1 MSAAEPAD
9 DQDVDVVAPTS
20 EPNDETTDHGGALDL
35 DAMIPLL
42 PDLVLAFDREGVVTW
57 VGSIPDDFG
66 WGEDH
71 LLGTSIFDLYMPVRE
86 LPRTEVLAQIAE
98 TSGPFPEVLE
108 LTVPYL
114 SGATHQLEFSITNAL
129 DDERVGAIIA
139 VGRDVT
145 GRGHGEPAVR
155 RAEAWASTLL
165 QASTDL
171 IFAVDAG
178 GTFLYTGPSAVTVL
192 GFEPEDLVGRQLA
205 DAVHPEDRAAAHYLH
220 APDGTS
226 SGGSRR
232 PILRFRHADGTWRRL
247 HVMRTVTATRTT
259 RSVVFSC
266 RDLGDENSV
275 AELLTEQTLLL
286 ERIARGAPV
295 AETLKGV
302 EQVALRRLTGGC
314 IVVGYFD
321 PDRDF
326 VSVGP
331 MVDPSL
337 IHVLDR
343 VGITRPPSGRRSP
356 DHEFG
361 FRRSDG
367 WDSVLRAASG
377 GKYATVWVNDLM
389 SSGGSLTGRVSF
401 LREHDRDLTGD
412 ELDVLGVVT
421 DLASIAV
428 ERYDLHARLAHGA
441 LPDELTGLPTRRF
454 LLGRMRSLFQSDHA
468 SVGLLFVDL
477 DRFKLI
483 NDSLGHDVGD
493 QLLQDLAERFRR
505 TVRDVDLVA
514 RVGGDEFVVVCP
526 DLDDIDAVAAVAHRI
541 TEALRSPVELAGG
554 RVVVSASIGVVHVT
568 GAAEA
573 TTVLQDA
580 DLAMYEAK
588 ELGRNRAS
596 IFHQGLRNR
605 AVARLEVENALRDA
619 IESDEMELHFQPVIR
634 LSDSRMIGVEALL
647 RWRRPGVGLVQ
658 PGLFVPVA
666 TDTGL
671 ILPIGRWV
679 IEQAVAGAA
688 RWPELEVAAN
698 LSAKQL
704 ADADLVDF
712 VADVLDRN
720 GVEPHRLCM
729 EVTEADLI
737 TDTDL
742 VVVQLSRFK
751 ELGVR
756 LAIDDFGTGFATLDY
771 LRRFSAAD
779 VLKLDASFIAGVA
792 DPSSHDLA
800 IVSAAMV
807 LADNL
812 RFETVAEGVETRAQR
827 EVLANLGCH
836 SAQGYLYSPAVPADV
851 IDDLVEAGLDTAFL
865 DLAE

>member
-1 MSAAEPAD
+1 MSAAEQPDLAEEPED
-9 DQDVDVVAPTS
+9 DTTPTS
-20 EPNDETTDHGGALDL
+20 PDVPALVRL
-35 DAMIPLL
+35 M
-42 PDLVLAFDREGVVTW
+42 PDLVLTFDADGVITW
-57 VGSIPDDFG
+57 VGALPEGYGWREDDLVG
-66 WGEDH
+66 H
-71 LLGTSIFDLYMPVRE
+71 SIFDLYEPTNDMVRAE
-86 LPRTEVLAQIAE
+86 LFAEVLR
-98 TSGPFPEVLE
+98 SRGPFLRPLE
-108 LTVPYL
+108 LTVPVF
-114 SGATHQLEFSITNAL
+114 SGEIRRFEFTLTNAL
-129 DDERVGAIIA
+129 GDPSVNAIIA
-139 VGRDVT
+139 VGRDVSE
-145 GRGHGEPAVR
+145 RGSDEAAVK
-155 RAEAWASTLL
+155 RAEAWASALL
-165 QASTDL
+165 QGATDL
-171 IFAVDAG
+171 IFAIDRS
-178 GTFLYTGPSAVTVL
+178 GTFVFAAPGVSSVL
-192 GFEPEDLVGRQLA
+192 GFVPEDLIGRTVA
-205 DAVHPEDRAAAHYLH
+205 EFVHPEDRNASAYLYSG
-220 APDGTS
+220 DGALA
-226 SGGSRR
+226 GGSRR

-247 HVMRTVTATRTT
+247 HVMRTVTGANTAK
-259 RSVVFSC
+259 SVIFSC
-266 RDLGDENSV
+266 RDLSDENSV

-302 EQVALRRLTGGC
+302 EQVALRRLRDGC

-321 PDRDF
+321 PDEDF

-337 IHVLDR
+337 LHVLDR
-343 VGITRPPSGRRSP
+343 VGITRLPSSRRSV
-356 DHEFG
+356 DHETG
-361 FRRSDG
+361 FRRNDG

-377 GKYATVWVNDLM
+377 GLYATVWVNDLM

-441 LPDELTGLPTRRF
+441 LHDELTGLPNRRF
-454 LLGRMRSLFQSDHA
+454 LLGRMKSLFQSDHA

-505 TVRDVDLVA
+505 TVREVDLVA

-526 DLDDIDAVAAVAHRI
+526 DLDDVDAVAAVAHRI
-541 TEALRSPVELAGG
+541 TEALQSPVDLPGG
-554 RVVVSASIGVVHVT
+554 RVVVSASVGVVHVT
-568 GAAEA
+568 GTGDA
-573 TTVLQDA
+573 TAVLQDA

-588 ELGRNRAS
+588 QQGRNRVS

-619 IESDEMELHFQPVIR
+619 ISSDEMELHYQPVIR
-634 LSDSRMIGVEALL
+634 LTDSRMIGVEALL

-671 ILPIGRWV
+671 ILPLGRWV
-679 IEQAVAGAA
+679 IEQAVAAAA

-712 VADVLDRN
+712 VAEVLERN

-779 VLKLDASFIAGVA
+779 ILKLDASFIAGVA

-812 RFETVAEGVETRAQR
+812 RFETIAEGVETRAQR

-836 SAQGYLYSPAVPADV
+836 SAQGYLYSPAVPGPV
-851 IDDLVEAGLDTAFL
+851 IDDLVAGGLDTAFL
-865 DLAE
+865 NLAE